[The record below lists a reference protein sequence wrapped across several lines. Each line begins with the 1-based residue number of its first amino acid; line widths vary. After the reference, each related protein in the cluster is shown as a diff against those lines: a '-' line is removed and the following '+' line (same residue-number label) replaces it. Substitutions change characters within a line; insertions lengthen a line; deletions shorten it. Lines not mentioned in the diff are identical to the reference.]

1 MDRNFNEPVALQ
13 ITFLQVAKGGL
24 ISESFSLWLNLQIKD
39 PNHSWALC
47 TKEEVLKIVISN
59 LCLEIW
65 ELSEIKPPFKKD
77 IVE

>member
-39 PNHSWALC
+39 PNHSPEHFVPKNKC
-47 TKEEVLKIVISN
+47 SR
-59 LCLEIW
+59 
-65 ELSEIKPPFKKD
+65 
-77 IVE
+77 